1 MLIQILIDNPNSWVL
16 PKAKILV
23 KKIKLIFNYDTIII
37 HNHKDVKEGEILIML
52 SCEKIFKRLDL
63 NKKNLVVHESDLPRG
78 KGWSPITWQV
88 LEGEKEIPVTLFEAN
103 DSIDSGKIYLKKY
116 MRLNGE
122 ELLKDIKELQGKI
135 TNELIIDFL
144 KLYPNIKGVQQ
155 SGDETFYKKRTS
167 SDSELD
173 INKTILE
180 QFNLLRVCDNERYPA
195 FFTINGKKYKLEIF
209 KQ

>member
-1 MLIQILIDNPNSWVL
+1 MLIQILIDNPNSWIL

-23 KKIKLIFNYDTIII
+23 KEIKSIFNYDTIII
-37 HNHKDVKEGEILIML
+37 HNHKDVTEGEILIML

-78 KGWSPITWQV
+78 KGWSPVTWQV
-88 LEGEKEIPVTLFEAN
+88 LEGEKEIPVTLFEVN

-144 KLYPNIKGVQQ
+144 KLYPNIRGVQQ

-195 FFTINGKKYKLEIF
+195 FFMINGKKYKLEIF

>member
-1 MLIQILIDNPNSWVL
+1 MLIQILIDNPGSWIL
-16 PKAKILV
+16 PSVEILAKE
-23 KKIKLIFNYDTIII
+23 IKTIFSYDTIIV
-37 HNHKDVKEGEILIML
+37 HNHKDVIEGEILIML
-52 SCEKIFKRLDL
+52 SCEKKFKRLDL
-63 NKKNLVVHESDLPRG
+63 NKKNLVVHESNLPKG
-78 KGWSPITWQV
+78 KGWSPVTWQV
-88 LEGEKEIPVTLFEAN
+88 LEGKKEIQMTLFEAN
-103 DSIDSGKIYLKKY
+103 DSIDSGEIYLKKS
-116 MRLNGE
+116 MQLNGD

-180 QFNLLRVCDNERYPA
+180 QFNLLRVCDNDRYPA
-195 FFTINGKKYKLEIF
+195 FFIINGKKYVLKIF
-209 KQ
+209 EQ